1 MSVLLLD
8 CSSGLSGAA
17 LAGAL
22 VDLGVK
28 PSVMEWELSLLPL
41 GPFHLHF
48 DRRDEG
54 GVAWGIHAGT
64 THVEHDAHAH
74 GHDHDHHDCGG
85 HHHHD
90 EGSGWSAA
98 EAAAML
104 READLSPGV
113 SERARSILV
122 QLGES
127 KVTLSQFA
135 AAVCVA
141 AGWETLRPE
150 RVAFF
155 GRGNGPE
162 EAVGTVIAGE
172 HPAEPGVVPPLA
184 DARRGIGFDPAT
196 GARVVAVWGA
206 AIV

>member
-54 GVAWGIHAGT
+54 GVAWSIHAGA
-64 THVEHDAHAH
+64 THVEADAHP
-74 GHDHDHHDCGG
+74 HDHHPHDCDG
-85 HHHHD
+85 HHHHHD
-90 EGSGWSAA
+90 AGPAWPAPK
-98 EAAAML
+98 AAAML

-113 SERARSILV
+113 SERARSILAR
-122 QLGES
+122 LGEG
-127 KVTLSQFA
+127 KVTLARLA

-155 GRGNGPE
+155 ARGSGPE
-162 EAVGTVIAGE
+162 EAVGTVIADE

>member
-54 GVAWGIHAGT
+54 GVAWSIHAGA
-64 THVEHDAHAH
+64 THVERNARAHD
-74 GHDHDHHDCGG
+74 DEHDHHDGDG

-90 EGSGWSAA
+90 DGPVWPAPDA
-98 EAAAML
+98 VAML

-113 SERARSILV
+113 SERARVILS

-127 KVTLSQFA
+127 KVTLAQLA
-135 AAVCVA
+135 ATVCVA

-155 GRGNGPE
+155 GRGSGPE
-162 EAVGTVIAGE
+162 EAVGAVLAGE